1 MSFCGNNVCL
11 HTSRGGSRGWTH
23 LHGAR
28 LALAWSNKMLQAESM
43 PNLGKEINEH
53 MRMTVHYRVSLS
65 TSSTKTGEERLLDLS
80 AEGCRIECASRLP
93 VNTYLSLRLVIFPD
107 EPPILVDLAAVR
119 WADETQCGVQF
130 LSVQPQQAERLQDFL
145 ASPIPLD
152 DPRSPEDR

>member
-1 MSFCGNNVCL
+1 MCACIG
-11 HTSRGGSRGWTH
+11 HEGGTRGWTH

-28 LALAWSNKMLQAESM
+28 PAVAQSNSMLQAESM
-43 PNLGKEINEH
+43 PNLGKEINER

-130 LSVQPQQAERLQDFL
+130 LSVQPQQAERLQHFL
-145 ASPIPLD
+145 ASPIPLED
-152 DPRSPEDR
+152 SPSPEER